1 MASILPMN
9 FEMLKQQAAAPN
21 AQLSQE
27 QKDFIDA
34 YISSL
39 GPSGTAPAAA
49 PKQTKAVRSGDVEG
63 RRAYVM
69 QEGPVVYADR
79 PVEPAPQAATA
90 PVEPA
95 PAAVPATAPAPAP
108 AQAQV
113 AAPTVPDAVI
123 QNAVEQ
129 VNPEVTGLST
139 PVYQSPAIP
148 ASVMPLL
155 PRVQDLS
162 ARQMASIPALAGP
175 GGGRTLAATQD
186 EIPPPPASQK
196 VVTIPDQKRQR
207 RAGVET
213 APPTQPAVPPSATA
227 PAAPKATTPPPAT
240 TPAPQTTAPKGKTQ
254 PPSATP
260 PAVAPKTPV
269 TPEGSAEQAPA
280 EPPRGAMYWY
290 DQMYPE
296 KTPEQMQQRVDRAVQ
311 EGEPKERYQETTPE
325 LPMQTW
331 RRPAQAKPPV
341 QTPKPAEQG
350 GTAQPKPTS
359 ALPPTFQQLKQ
370 NVQAATKVSPI
381 KYADMGDVSWT
392 GGSMQVEVG
401 GGNTLPLKKSPSGW
415 QVQMDDQ
422 WVDVDKN
429 TPLYDALQKSTSSAQ
444 SAFAPVA
451 TYGKYPLYGDPE
463 TGDDYNLGSEQSP
476 MPVKM
481 AIGPGLVPQFIDSR
495 FSVGKG
501 KSIGDY
507 REVNP
512 ETQEQGFPEELVR
525 PLRKAHTQAVMAYQ
539 NRMDNYTTLLGED
552 GKPKIA
558 SYTEAVGRLS
568 QQLDPAYNTK
578 VATTGYMQKQEY
590 GDKIRELVK
599 SVLKQLFNRN
609 AGLMGMAAALQEVAA
624 PDVNIDIAALTST
637 RARSSGGMQESQSAS
652 GSVSDIGVDIDYVLE
667 QQAESMVMND
677 VYQGSTKFGLALD
690 SGYRPGTMDQ
700 DYISPNMFAAYARK
714 LYEAWPDRLK
724 KDGYK
729 ALQNPAVNP
738 DLFYKTVKSLQ
749 QSKDPQ
755 APQQLADFLTAT
767 VGQDLEITGGQPMAA
782 KVKPYNIGVTA
793 IVAPESTN
801 IQGSGAAAAKVER
814 SESAP
819 SAGRARVPSG
829 SPRDAENNTFKSVDE
844 ALATYSTSAPKSMDT
859 DARNMYNL
867 LAYMKDPSIPSA
879 SIMSGRADAAL
890 RGLRALS
897 DTART
902 RPDFNKTVGNAMQGH
917 MNTLLRNIALLSSQY
932 DERTKES
939 KLTTKV
945 AQDFLDG
952 VKLVYGNNLPQSITV
967 PIPTTKDSKPGARRM
982 MNAEELKAVLASA
995 NSVGLDYVNADL
1007 SNNPGVQYVANSI
1020 KGYSNPAGFD
1030 TTGANA
1036 DTAYQQLG
1044 ASTFGASEFVRNIYT
1059 SLGLPYA
1066 DAQSTKS
1073 FINLMMARKSASTV
1087 EGAIESV
1094 RKGQGKEYI
1103 TR

>member
-9 FEMLKQQAAAPN
+9 FEVLKQQAAAPN

-34 YISSL
+34 YMSSL

-49 PKQTKAVRSGDVEG
+49 PQQTKAVRSGDVEG

-79 PVEPAPQAATA
+79 PVEPAPQAVTA
-90 PVEPA
+90 PVETE
-95 PAAVPATAPAPAP
+95 PAAVPAAASAPAP
-108 AQAQV
+108 AQTQTV
-113 AAPTVPDAVI
+113 APSVPDAVV
-123 QNAVEQ
+123 QNAMTQ
-129 VNPEVTGLST
+129 INPEIAGLST
-139 PVYQSPAIP
+139 PVYTAPVIP

-196 VVTIPDQKRQR
+196 VVTVPDQKRQR

-213 APPTQPAVPPSATA
+213 APPTQPAVPPSTTA
-227 PAAPKATTPPPAT
+227 PAAPKATTTPPAT
-240 TPAPQTTAPKGKTQ
+240 TPAPKTTAPKGKTQ

-260 PAVAPKTPV
+260 PVVAPGTTV

-296 KTPEQMQQRVDRAVQ
+296 KTPEQMQQRVDRAIQ
-311 EGEPKERYQETTPE
+311 EGEPEQRYKETTPE
-325 LPMQTW
+325 LPTQIW
-331 RRPAQAKPPV
+331 KRPTQAKPPA
-341 QTPKPAEQG
+341 QAPKPAEQG
-350 GTAQPKPTS
+350 AAQPKPTS

-370 NVQAATKVSPI
+370 NVQAATKISPI

-463 TGDDYNLGSEQSP
+463 TGADYNLGSQQSP
-476 MPVKM
+476 LPVKM
-481 AIGPGLVPQFIDSR
+481 TVGPGLVPQFIDSR
-495 FSVGKG
+495 YSVGKG

-507 REVNP
+507 REVDP
-512 ETQEQGFPEELVR
+512 ETQQQGFPEELV
-525 PLRKAHTQAVMAYQ
+525 PQFQKAHTQAVMAFQ
-539 NRMDNYTTLLGED
+539 NRMDNYAMLLND
-552 GKPKIA
+552 NGKPVVA
-558 SYTEAVGRLS
+558 SYDEAVSRLS
-568 QQLDPAYNTK
+568 QRLDPAYNTK
-578 VATTGYMQKQEY
+578 IATTGYMQKQEY
-590 GDKIRELVK
+590 GDKIQGQVK
-599 SVLKQLFNRN
+599 SVLKQLVDRN
-609 AGLMGMAAALQEVAA
+609 AKLMGMAAAMQEVAE
-624 PDVNIDIAALTST
+624 PDIDVDIAELTST
-637 RARSSGGMQESQSAS
+637 RARSSAGMQESQSAS
-652 GSVSDIGVDIDYVLE
+652 GSISNIGTDIDYILE
-667 QQAESMVMND
+667 QRAKAIVMD
-677 VYQGSTKFGLALD
+677 EVYQGSSKFGLALD
-690 SGYRPGTMDQ
+690 SGYRPGTLDQ
-700 DYISPNMFAAYARK
+700 DYISPNMVAAYARK
-714 LYEAWPDRLK
+714 LVDAWPDRLK
-724 KDGYK
+724 KLGYK
-729 ALQNPAVNP
+729 ELQDPAVNP
-738 DLFYKTVKSLQ
+738 DLFYKTVNSLQ

-755 APQQLADFLTAT
+755 APQRLADFLSAT
-767 VGQDLEITGGQPMAA
+767 VGMDTEITGGQPMAA

-793 IVAPESTN
+793 VVAPESTN
-801 IQGSGAAAAKVER
+801 IQGSGAAAAKVDR

-819 SAGRARVPSG
+819 SAGRAKVPSG

-844 ALATYSTSAPKSMDT
+844 ALATYSTSAPKTIDT

-867 LAYMKDPSIPSA
+867 LAYMKDPSIPNA

-897 DTART
+897 DAART
-902 RPDFNKTVGNAMQGH
+902 KPDFNKTVGNAMQGH
-917 MNTLLRNIALLSSQY
+917 MNTLLRNIALLSNQY

-939 KLTTKV
+939 KLTTQV
-945 AQDFLDG
+945 AQDFLEG
-952 VKLVYGNNLPQSITV
+952 VKLVYGSNLPKSIM
-967 PIPTTKDSKPGARRM
+967 IKDSKDGKERM
-982 MNAEELKAVLASA
+982 MNANELKGVLASA
-995 NSVGLDYVNADL
+995 NSVGLDYVNVDL

-1030 TTGANA
+1030 PTGANA